1 MELTNVYPGEESN
14 MAKRLALPKELE
26 LLVEKRDKPER
37 RKRGRRLAG
46 QAVAPADNRRGKPD
60 RRKQARR
67 KKS

>member
-1 MELTNVYPGEESN
+1 
-14 MAKRLALPKELE
+14 MAKRLPLPKELE
-26 LLVEKRDKPER
+26 SLVEKRESPDR

-46 QAVAPADNRRGKPD
+46 QAAPPADNQRAKPE